1 MKIRS
6 LLFCL
11 SSSLIFLPPA
21 YPQGSLTPSGSPGPT
36 MKTLDQLDSKM
47 EKRTPITSTTGPFNI
62 TSSGSYY
69 LTRNIGYGDNGLVIT
84 ADDVTVDLNG
94 FSLLGPGTG
103 TGNGI
108 LVSGSHKNITIR
120 NGEVHGFGAHGISAI
135 TTDNVVVEHVTVSDN
150 GAAPATGMVLGNHAR
165 VTECSATGNGN
176 GIYVAADSIVS
187 RCSATG
193 NTGSGIVS
201 SSSGS
206 LIEDC
211 TASRNA
217 VYGFAVTSDATI
229 VHCVAFGN
237 GSRGI
242 TATAGCTITDC
253 VVTSNGTYGIYTEN
267 DAVVSK
273 CVARKQSIGI
283 RVGDNATITG
293 CTANENTADGIQAV
307 NGCLIMNNIASFNGT
322 LNGGG
327 TGIHLLGTEN
337 RVDGNH
343 VLRSL
348 GVPTTPAL
356 SVGIR
361 SNGGPGAD
369 YVVRNMARGSQ
380 LNYDPGSG
388 TTMAPQQPPS
398 TATSPWA
405 NLQ

>member
-1 MKIRS
+1 
-6 LLFCL
+6 
-11 SSSLIFLPPA
+11 
-21 YPQGSLTPSGSPGPT
+21 
-36 MKTLDQLDSKM
+36 MKTLDQLDAKL
-47 EKRTPITSTTGPFNI
+47 EKRTPITSTAGPFNI

-69 LTRNIGYGDNGLVIT
+69 LTRNIGYGDNGLVIS
-84 ADDVTVDLNG
+84 ADDVTIDLNG

-103 TGNGI
+103 SGNGI
-108 LVSGSHKNITIR
+108 FVSGTHKNLTVR
-120 NGEVHGFGAHGISAI
+120 NGEIHGFGGHGISAS

-150 GAAPATGMVLGNHAR
+150 GAAPATGMALGNHAR

-206 LIEDC
+206 LIEYC
-211 TASRNA
+211 TASRNS
-217 VYGFAVTSDATI
+217 VYGVSVTSDATV

-242 TATAGCTITDC
+242 TAAAGCTITDC
-253 VVTSNGTYGIYTEN
+253 VVTSNGAYGIYTEN

-273 CVARKQSIGI
+273 CVARKQGTGI
-283 RVGDNATITG
+283 HVGDNATITG
-293 CTANENTADGIQAV
+293 CTANENSGEGIQAV
-307 NGCLIMNNIASFNGT
+307 NGCLVIDNIATKNGT
-322 LNGGG
+322 SSGGI
-327 TGIHLLGTEN
+327 GIHLLGTQN

-343 VLRSL
+343 VLASQ
-348 GVPTTPAL
+348 GVPSTPPL

-361 SNGGPGAD
+361 SNGGAGAD
-369 YVVRNMARGSQ
+369 YIVRNIARGSQ

-388 TTMAPQQPPS
+388 TTFAPLQPPN
-398 TATSPWA
+398 TASSAWA